1 MSYVIA
7 SLFSFRSCFS
17 LDRPNYVRYIFPL
30 FLICKSKG
38 WRVGTRIKDS
48 PMNMQN
54 FLIKKHF
61 ENDLKRRSNN
71 DGSGTFFL
79 RTPEGIGDS
88 PDGGCQEHMHKTHS
102 TFNRIS

>member
-1 MSYVIA
+1 
-7 SLFSFRSCFS
+7 
-17 LDRPNYVRYIFPL
+17 
-30 FLICKSKG
+30 
-38 WRVGTRIKDS
+38 
-48 PMNMQN
+48 MNMQN

-102 TFNRIS
+102 TFK